1 MMDFEDYLEL
11 GAIKTIEAPDEEI
24 PWYDPKDEEDY
35 LVDCYLN
42 DEAWLEAQISRWI
55 GMEVRL

>member
-1 MMDFEDYLEL
+1 MDYETYLEL
-11 GAIKTIEAPDEEI
+11 GAIHTVEAPDEI
-24 PWYDPKDEEDY
+24 PSYDPKDEEDY

-42 DEAWLEAQISRWI
+42 DEAWLEAQISSWL

>member
-1 MMDFEDYLEL
+1 MDYETYLEL
-11 GAIKTIEAPDEEI
+11 GATHTIEAPDEFR
-24 PWYDPKDEEDY
+24 WYEPKDEEQY

-42 DEAWLEAQISRWI
+42 DEAWLEAQISSWL

>member
-1 MMDFEDYLEL
+1 MDYETYLEL
-11 GAIKTIEAPDEEI
+11 GATNTIIAPDEEI

-42 DEAWLEAQISRWI
+42 DEAFLEAHISSLY
-55 GMEVRL
+55 GEEVKL

>member
-1 MMDFEDYLEL
+1 MDFETYNEL
-11 GAIKTIEAPDEEI
+11 CYGIHTVEAPDEI

-55 GMEVRL
+55 GEEVKL

>member
-11 GAIKTIEAPDEEI
+11 GAIHTVEAPDEI

-42 DEAWLEAQISRWI
+42 DEAYLEAHISSLL
-55 GMEVRL
+55 GDEVKL